1 MAHAAQ
7 KGMMRFGCLERVGVG
22 GRKSV
27 MGEAVSFFFHLYF
40 STWMLLWLNTSLRPQ
55 TPTPCGTTELSTNL
69 TAWV

>member
-27 MGEAVSFFFHLYF
+27 MGEAVSFFF
-40 STWMLLWLNTSLRPQ
+40 STSILARGCC
-55 TPTPCGTTELSTNL
+55 CG
-69 TAWV
+69 